1 MLGSI
6 SLLILNGCQ
15 YTATPADLLLN
26 PRSTPDNAKLAS
38 AVRDALP
45 PRAKLS
51 LPDQGASDAAVNK
64 ADIDGD
70 GRPEAIVTFVN
81 DNDTQ
86 QVMVLKQTSGGG
98 WKPWFTFAE
107 SSTYGIDLVR
117 TIDLDHDGQP
127 EVLIGW
133 DQYGEPQHTLNIYHI
148 EKGYNGVKPPVA
160 IAEISYDTIGIGD
173 ADGDGKSELAV
184 INLNRDQMKAS
195 IQVKRI
201 AGNTVSEAASAPLN
215 GAVNGYY
222 NLVAGRIAPQRYG
235 IIADAGVGAHSSYT
249 VMLAWAGG
257 KLIKIYPLPAASGE
271 VTENNSRQTF
281 GGDGNGDGILD
292 INVTREAPGQKE
304 GLPYSDLLWIEQYK
318 QWDGAGRFK
327 VVSERY
333 VDSADGY
340 ELRFPIEW
348 RGRYTIREISDDGD
362 NEIAVDYYHRLS
374 GRRAE
379 LFAVLPTP
387 IADWSGKEKQLQGES
402 RHYVILSK
410 AEGFVY
416 AAVWAAAP
424 SGWPEREVQE
434 YRLMLPDESKL
445 RKIFKLLP

>member
-1 MLGSI
+1 
-6 SLLILNGCQ
+6 
-15 YTATPADLLLN
+15 
-26 PRSTPDNAKLAS
+26 
-38 AVRDALP
+38 
-45 PRAKLS
+45 
-51 LPDQGASDAAVNK
+51 
-64 ADIDGD
+64 
-70 GRPEAIVTFVN
+70 
-81 DNDTQ
+81 
-86 QVMVLKQTSGGG
+86 
-98 WKPWFTFAE
+98 
-107 SSTYGIDLVR
+107 
-117 TIDLDHDGQP
+117 
-127 EVLIGW
+127 
-133 DQYGEPQHTLNIYHI
+133 
-148 EKGYNGVKPPVA
+148 
-160 IAEISYDTIGIGD
+160 
-173 ADGDGKSELAV
+173 
-184 INLNRDQMKAS
+184 
-195 IQVKRI
+195 
-201 AGNTVSEAASAPLN
+201 
-215 GAVNGYY
+215 
-222 NLVAGRIAPQRYG
+222 VAGRIAPQRYG

-340 ELRFPIEW
+340 ELRFPVEW

-387 IADWSGKEKQLQGES
+387 IADWSGKEKQLRDES

-424 SGWPEREVQE
+424 SGWPENEVQE